1 MITLMMAALLSFA
14 PHPVDTYTAKD
25 GKEISYVMFGHGSV
39 AVAYDGKVVY
49 IDPVGSEA
57 DYSALP
63 KADVVLVTH
72 AHGDHY
78 DAEAIKT
85 LAPKTLITTPEVGEK
100 EPSAKVMRNGESLTI
115 GDWLTVEAVAAH
127 NTTEGRSNFHPK
139 GRDNGYVL
147 TIGGERIYVAGDSE
161 PQPDMLAQKGMD
173 VVFLAVNQPYTMTP
187 EQAAEV
193 INAIEPEVFYPYH
206 FGGSGQPTD
215 LDKLQKLI
223 TTKKTKMIVHPCLE

>member
-1 MITLMMAALLSFA
+1 MITLMMAAILSFA

-25 GKEISYVMFGHGSV
+25 GKEISYIMFGHGSI
-39 AVAYDGKVVY
+39 AVAYEGKVVY
-49 IDPVGSEA
+49 IDPVSSEA

-78 DAEAIKT
+78 DAAAIKA
-85 LAPKTLITTPEVGEK
+85 LAPKTLICTPEVAEK
-100 EPSAKVMRNGESLTI
+100 EPTAKVMRNGESLTI
-115 GDWLTVEAVAAH
+115 DGWLKVEAVAAH
-127 NTTEGRSNFHPK
+127 NTEARSNFHPK

-147 TIGGERIYVAGDSE
+147 TIGGERIYIAGDSE

-173 VVFLAVNQPYTMTP
+173 VAFLAVNQPYTMTP

-193 INAIEPEVFYPYH
+193 INTIEPEVFYPYH

-223 TTKKTKMIVHPCLE
+223 TTPKTKMIVHPELE